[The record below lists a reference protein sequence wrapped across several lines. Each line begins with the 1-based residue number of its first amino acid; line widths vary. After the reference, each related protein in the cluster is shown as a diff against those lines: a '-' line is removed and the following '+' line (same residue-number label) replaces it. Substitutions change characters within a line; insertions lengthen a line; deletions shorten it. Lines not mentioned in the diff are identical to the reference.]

1 MSSPRRTEPRFVVVM
16 GVAGSGKTT
25 VGELLAAR
33 LGWTFVDADWLH
45 PEANVEK
52 MRSGIPLTD
61 EDRAPWLA
69 AVAARMDELRSAGR
83 SGVIA
88 CSALKRRYRDVLRG
102 NTGDVRFVHLSGPRE
117 TLASRIA
124 SRDHPYMPAALLDS
138 QLAAL
143 EAPGADEAAI
153 AVPIEGPPAEIAAA
167 IVTSL
172 SPTSPS

>member
-33 LGWTFVDADWLH
+33 LGWSFIDADWLH
-45 PEANVEK
+45 PHANVDK

-69 AVAARMDELRSAGR
+69 AIAARIRELREGGR

-102 NTGDVRFVHLSGPRE
+102 SDVRFAYLSGTRE
-117 TLASRIA
+117 TLASRLA
-124 SRDHPYMPAALLDS
+124 DRSHRFMPAALLDS

-143 EAPGADEAAI
+143 EEPADDEAAI
-153 AVPIEGPPAEIAAA
+153 IAGIEHPPAEIAEA
-167 IVTSL
+167 IATSL